1 MRSCRP
7 GVYFR
12 AAAPKGIKAAK
23 IYKVLHLMRPEMFPI
38 LDSRLAARYELGAKQ
53 AAKAVNGCRPD
64 LPASKYAYWATIR
77 QDVLTNTKQRVTPDA
92 VGVGR
97 FARVWRRS
105 EIRNAAGARP
115 ATNGPVA

>member
-92 VGVGR
+92 VELADSLACGDDPKSATLLERDQPRMGR
-97 FARVWRRS
+97 
-105 EIRNAAGARP
+105 
-115 ATNGPVA
+115 